1 MKKKLLIVIS
11 IFVVLGIVAF
21 VTLAFFGV
29 FKQKMA
35 GLLVESE
42 PVSTVYI
49 DGVMAG
55 KTPYETNLEAGE
67 ILIQLVPDIFEDQQL
82 DSYETKVNLEPGVK
96 TIIKR
101 SFNADKDLVS
111 GIIVSFEK
119 IGGDGSLLTVVSV
132 PDHAQI
138 FIDGKAH
145 GFTPIRTKVS
155 AGDHDLLVS
164 HVGHLDKSL
173 PVRIYKGYKLTAVV
187 KLPKDNKPKPTPQ
200 PVLSETTQNLGK
212 IEISDTGVG
221 FLRVRGEP
229 NTNSEVVGQVIPG
242 EVYDVLEVNENSSW
256 YKIKVVLE
264 THNGESSEIEGWVS
278 GEFVELIDR

>member
-1 MKKKLLIVIS
+1 M
-11 IFVVLGIVAF
+11 VLGIVAF
-21 VTLAFFGV
+21 VTLAFFGM

-35 GLLVESE
+35 GLLVEAE

-82 DSYETKVNLEPGVK
+82 DSYETKVSLEPGVK

-119 IGGDGSLLTVVSV
+119 IGGDESLLTVVSV
-132 PDHAQI
+132 PDNAQI

-145 GFTPIRTKVS
+145 GFAPIRTKVN
-155 AGDHDLLVS
+155 AGDHDLLIS

-187 KLPKDNKPKPTPQ
+187 KLPKNTKPEPTPQ

-242 EVYDVLEVNENSSW
+242 EIYDVLEVNENNSW

-264 THNGESSEIEGWVS
+264 THDGESSETEGWVS
-278 GEFVELIDR
+278 GEFVFLNSND